1 MRLREHPKIPWP
13 PVWSETGESS
23 LKTEE
28 GRLKDVDL
36 IEPNKLLLSNEVN
49 GNVYFAEIWC
59 SNMAF
64 ATRLEQKMKSIV
76 GRPIREVGE
85 LEIGS

>member
-13 PVWSETGESS
+13 PVWSEGSVRAED
-23 LKTEE
+23 
-28 GRLKDVDL
+28 GILKDVDI
-36 IEPNKLLLSNEVN
+36 IEPNRLLLSNEID
-49 GNVYFAEIWC
+49 GKVYFAEIWC

-64 ATRLEQKMKSIV
+64 ASRLEQKMKSNV
-76 GRPIREVGE
+76 GKPMREIGE